1 LVEAKTVGADLE
13 HNTSELGN
21 DDLESED
28 TDPDSKE
35 DHVLAKSLEGVKFIM
50 DHARAE
56 HVDNLEHHEGGEEES
71 EMTGRATGLE
81 AHFSHSAVGNE
92 FPDSSDDF
100 TSFFGHGVEFRFNV
114 FGLDLV
120 YKGNAR
126 SHGTVRAVS
135 AVTFLV
141 LAVERVFSFP
151 VPGLGSTG
159 VDEGLFNAVMS
170 SGDVPFRDD
179 EFSPESN
186 SKEDDRLPD
195 GVPHDVLNH
204 LARDEVIVLVLRL
217 TFKELGGRSTSGESE
232 GGKRVHDE
240 VNPK

>member
-1 LVEAKTVGADLE
+1 
-13 HNTSELGN
+13 
-21 DDLESED
+21 
-28 TDPDSKE
+28 
-35 DHVLAKSLEGVKFIM
+35 
-50 DHARAE
+50 
-56 HVDNLEHHEGGEEES
+56 
-71 EMTGRATGLE
+71 
-81 AHFSHSAVGNE
+81 
-92 FPDSSDDF
+92 
-100 TSFFGHGVEFRFNV
+100 
-114 FGLDLV
+114 
-120 YKGNAR
+120 
-126 SHGTVRAVS
+126 
-135 AVTFLV
+135 
-141 LAVERVFSFP
+141 
-151 VPGLGSTG
+151 
-159 VDEGLFNAVMS
+159 MS